1 MHCGTSDCLDE
12 NPERGRTRRRMD
24 HTRNIFNCPV
34 SKAICWLLRDVPV
47 TTGLV
52 ILLCVIHA
60 VGGDIEDL
68 RTKWGQEPQRP
79 LSWVTHAFV
88 HVDFWHIG
96 GNLFYL
102 VPSSAL
108 IELYLGRVQLAVII
122 LYSVVTAA
130 VMAGIAVPEYWE
142 TRCNPIGFSAVA
154 YAVLALGTYMGV
166 RIVTIQVLRMPVI
179 RTQLEGLQNRS
190 CPTIGTVA
198 GMTAAGFWLVL
209 SLLYEWNSEDS
220 ASRVAHSFGM
230 ISGVTMATFLAIT
243 AEGRKKARLGGPAT
257 VLAILAITAG
267 GRKKARFGGPA
278 TVLAIA
284 VFTIAILSVIPF
296 PSSDAL
302 IICERPAVLSAING
316 EGASTLH
323 PR

>member
-1 MHCGTSDCLDE
+1 
-12 NPERGRTRRRMD
+12 MD
-24 HTRNIFNCPV
+24 QIRNIFNCPV

-68 RTKWGQEPQRP
+68 RTKWGQEPEKP
-79 LSWVTHAFV
+79 LSWITHAFI
-88 HVDFWHIG
+88 HTNLLHIG
-96 GNLFYL
+96 GNLFFF
-102 VPSSAL
+102 VPSSLL
-108 IELYLGRVQLAVII
+108 IELHIGKVQLAVII
-122 LYSVVTAA
+122 LYTAITAA

-142 TRCNPIGFSAVA
+142 TRCNPVGFSAVA
-154 YAVLALGTYMGV
+154 YAILALGTYIGV
-166 RIVTIQVLRMPVI
+166 RIGTIQVLRMPVI
-179 RTQLEGLQNRS
+179 RTKFEGLQNRS
-190 CPTIGTVA
+190 WPTIGTVA

-243 AEGRKKARLGGPAT
+243 A
-257 VLAILAITAG
+257 G
-267 GRKKARFGGPA
+267 GRKKTRFGGPA
-278 TVLAIA
+278 TVLAIV

-296 PSSDAL
+296 PSSDDL
-302 IICERPAVLSAING
+302 IICERPAV
-316 EGASTLH
+316 
-323 PR
+323 